1 MAAFEQ
7 SGQVILGMK
16 STAPKDFEAW
26 NNLAKVPET
35 YDPPQR
41 AQHWFKKFIYC
52 AGKSSLCCLVPPARM
67 LLVPCCQNQM
77 ADITTSDEWVEQML
91 RVPSHKNCPE
101 HLKGRAGA
109 SDKRAWWLQENVAG
123 EGVLTFHDAD
133 WQSESVG
140 LKNSKYNWTIDAWNL
155 WGVILTCN
163 GYWTGGGHLLET
175 SPDGKWIHITFGESK
190 ASHWIYVI
198 QPGDVFKAPDGTILD
213 VTPGEDMMRVSFDSL
228 NTTGQIDFQYL
239 VRRVAYLDENGKL
252 VKTPNYDK
260 LMKVANSSTQFC
272 CFDCGDGNIDA
283 IQRTQN
289 FRIASPPAQVTMG
302 EGERV

>member
-1 MAAFEQ
+1 M
-7 SGQVILGMK
+7 
-16 STAPKDFEAW
+16 
-26 NNLAKVPET
+26 
-35 YDPPQR
+35 
-41 AQHWFKKFIYC
+41 
-52 AGKSSLCCLVPPARM
+52 
-67 LLVPCCQNQM
+67 
-77 ADITTSDEWVEQML
+77 
-91 RVPSHKNCPE
+91 
-101 HLKGRAGA
+101 
-109 SDKRAWWLQENVAG
+109 
-123 EGVLTFHDAD
+123 
-133 WQSESVG
+133 
-140 LKNSKYNWTIDAWNL
+140 
-155 WGVILTCN
+155 
-163 GYWTGGGHLLET
+163 LET

-289 FRIASPPAQVTMG
+289 FRIASPPAQVTMS